1 MKLIFASA
9 KDPAAQTIMTQ
20 LLGLYSFERVQ
31 SRPEV
36 YAHGDVLLMTTMDN
50 ITQIAALPLAA
61 DEIIIASRHASE
73 SGKPTLTVHAPGD
86 VTCRKLAITS
96 PATIKAALRALS
108 MTSDELNLPYGV
120 SLEATHHGPV
130 QLEVPVTFVEIGS
143 SLAQWRD
150 EVAAEA
156 VARAIMS
163 AATSR
168 AKGRQAVGF
177 GGPHYAPRHTEVV
190 LRTDVCIGH
199 ILPKYVNM
207 DEELVGQAIA
217 RTYGGVELLALDWKG
232 LSSEQRQLL
241 QRVAAKF
248 GLQTIREG
256 ELLAHTKRLN

>member
-9 KDPAAQTIMTQ
+9 KDPAAQTIVTQ

-31 SRPEV
+31 SRPEA
-36 YAHGDVLLMTTMDN
+36 YAYGDVLLMTTMDDA
-50 ITQIAALPLAA
+50 TQIATLPLAA
-61 DEIIIASRHASE
+61 DEVIIASRHASE

-86 VTCRKLAITS
+86 VAGRKLAITS
-96 PATIKAALRALS
+96 PATIKAALKALS
-108 MTSDELNLPYGV
+108 VTSDELSLPYGV

-150 EVAAEA
+150 EAAAEA

-177 GGPHYAPRHTEVV
+177 GGPHYAPRHSEVV

-207 DEELVGQAIA
+207 DEELVEQAIA

-248 GLQTIREG
+248 GLQAIREG
-256 ELLAHTKRLN
+256 ELLATQNV